1 MAQFIIKVNGAKTNL
16 EEETRIIGK
25 LEEMEQS
32 ILCVADN
39 LGFEGASK
47 TSIRKNLVVLSES
60 VEQHKRGMGSMRDS
74 LYGAV
79 DLYEKT
85 EKGICDYA
93 NGISNG
99 AAPVGDGESTSGT
112 GNQNQ
117 PKEEASVE
125 GENGNSNGTVNV
137 RTESGAEK
145 YNLPD
150 YALQGLEPD
159 ANGIYGPYVHHR
171 DGSLGRVCEWNDKAR
186 TELSCTYYTLRKL
199 NERGLS
205 YPCVSGPGNGANWF
219 GNFDVESGLPRY
231 EGNNA
236 LEALASDS
244 SRGLPQ
250 ENIVVSFSSN
260 PSNDY
265 EIRQCGHV
273 LLIDK
278 IYRNESGAVMV
289 QWSDNWPKIGSLN
302 GSNPVQE
309 MSLEQFMG
317 KYSRSNGEIKGAVT
331 IGAGNI

>member
-1 MAQFIIKVNGAKTNL
+1 MAQFIVKMDAVKTNL
-16 EEETRIIGK
+16 EEETRMIGR
-25 LEEMEQS
+25 LEEMGQS

-39 LGFEGASK
+39 LGFEGVSK

-60 VEQHKRGMGSMRDS
+60 VEQHKRGMGNMRDS
-74 LYGAV
+74 LHGAV
-79 DLYEKT
+79 NLYEKT

-93 NGISNG
+93 NGISSGG
-99 AAPVGDGESTSGT
+99 ALVGAGVSTSGT

-117 PKEEASVE
+117 SKEEANI
-125 GENGNSNGTVNV
+125 GIENTSSNGAGNV

-150 YALQGLEPD
+150 YTLQGLEPD
-159 ANGIYGPYVHHR
+159 ANGIYGPFVYHR
-171 DGSLGRVCEWNDKAR
+171 DGSLGRVCEWNDDAR

-205 YPCVSGPGNGANWF
+205 YPCVSGPGNGVSWF

-236 LEALASDS
+236 LETLVGDS
-244 SRGLPQ
+244 SHGLPQ
-250 ENIVVSFSSN
+250 ENIVVSFASN
-260 PSNDY
+260 PSNNY
-265 EIRQCGHV
+265 EIKQCGHV

-278 IYRNESGAVMV
+278 IYRNENGAVMV

-309 MSLEQFMG
+309 MSLEQFVG
-317 KYSRSNGEIKGAVT
+317 NYNRSNGEIKGAVV

>member
-1 MAQFIIKVNGAKTNL
+1 MAQFSMKMNAVKTNL
-16 EEETRIIGK
+16 EEEARMMGR
-25 LEEMEQS
+25 LEKMEQS

-39 LGFEGASK
+39 LGFEGVSK

-79 DLYEKT
+79 NLYEKT

-93 NGISNG
+93 NGISSG
-99 AAPVGDGESTSGT
+99 AALAGAGVSTSGT

-117 PKEEASVE
+117 PKEDVNAGIENSSAS
-125 GENGNSNGTVNV
+125 GTGNV

-171 DGSLGRVCEWNDKAR
+171 DGSYRAVIEWNYPDTK
-186 TELSCTYYTLRKL
+186 TQLSCTYYTLRKL

-205 YPCVSGPGNGANWF
+205 YPCVSGPGSGAYWF
-219 GNFDVESGLPRY
+219 ENFDVESGLPRY

-236 LEALASDS
+236 LEALAGDS
-244 SRGLPQ
+244 NHGLPQ
-250 ENIVVSFSSN
+250 ENIVVSFTSN
-260 PSNDY
+260 PVSGL
-265 EIRQCGHV
+265 EKHGHV

-289 QWSDNWPKIGSLN
+289 QWSDNNPDINSLN

-317 KYSRSNGEIKGAVT
+317 KYNSLNGEIKGAVT
-331 IGAGNI
+331 IGAGN

>member
-1 MAQFIIKVNGAKTNL
+1 MAQFIIRMGAVKTNL

-32 ILCVADN
+32 ILGVADN
-39 LGFEGASK
+39 LSFEGAAK
-47 TSIRKNLVVLSES
+47 TSIRKNLVMLSES
-60 VEQHKRGMGSMRDS
+60 VGQHRRGMGSMRDS
-74 LYGAV
+74 LYGSV
-79 DLYEKT
+79 SLYEKT

-93 NGISNG
+93 NGIRNV
-99 AAPVGDGESTSGT
+99 AVTVGVGVSTSGT
-112 GNQNQ
+112 GNQNR
-117 PKEEASVE
+117 PKEEANT
-125 GENGNSNGTVNV
+125 GIENGNLSGTGNV

-171 DGSLGRVCEWNDKAR
+171 DGSLGRVCEWNDGAR
-186 TELSCTYYTLRKL
+186 TEFSCTYYTLRKL

-205 YPCVSGPGNGANWF
+205 YPCVSGPGNGANWY

-236 LEALASDS
+236 LQNLAGDS
-244 SRGLPQ
+244 SHGLPQ
-250 ENIVVSFSSN
+250 ENIVVSFASN
-260 PSNDY
+260 PSSDY
-265 EIRQCGHV
+265 EIKQCGHV

-278 IYRNESGAVMV
+278 IYRNESGGVIV
-289 QWSDNWPKIGSLN
+289 QWSDNWPKIGGLN

-317 KYSRSNGEIKGAVT
+317 KYNRSNGEIKGAVI
-331 IGAGNI
+331 IGAAN

>member
-1 MAQFIIKVNGAKTNL
+1 MAQFIMKMNVVKKNL
-16 EEETRIIGK
+16 EEEAKIIGR
-25 LEEMEQS
+25 LEEMGQS

-39 LGFEGASK
+39 LSFEGASK
-47 TSIRKNLVVLSES
+47 TSIRKNLVVLSER

-79 DLYEKT
+79 NLYEKT
-85 EKGICDYA
+85 EKSICDYA
-93 NGISNG
+93 NEISSG
-99 AAPVGDGESTSGT
+99 AALAGAGVSTSGT

-117 PKEEASVE
+117 TKEEANVGIE
-125 GENGNSNGTVNV
+125 NSNSSGTGNV

-159 ANGIYGPYVHHR
+159 VNGIYGPFVHHR
-171 DGSLGRVCEWNDKAR
+171 DGSLGSVCEWNDKER

-219 GNFDVESGLPRY
+219 ENFDVESGLSRY

-244 SRGLPQ
+244 SHGLPQ

-260 PSNDY
+260 PVSGLQ
-265 EIRQCGHV
+265 ECGHV
-273 LLIDK
+273 LLIDR
-278 IYRNESGAVMV
+278 IYRNENGAVIV
-289 QWSDNWPKIGSLN
+289 QWSDNWPSISSLN

-309 MSLEQFMG
+309 MVLEQFMG
-317 KYSRSNGEIKGAVT
+317 KYNSSNGEIKGAVV

>member
-99 AAPVGDGESTSGT
+99 TAPVGDGESTSGT

-125 GENGNSNGTVNV
+125 GNNNETGNIIAGTAIDSVQLIRNCTAQNDPGFIEGGCVITSMANLYRRKLAFENRSDDVDRNTILSVNNGEISMYWDRVSNGMKENYGYGMTYEYKQP
-137 RTESGAEK
+137 RD
-145 YNLPD
+145 L
-150 YALQGLEPD
+150 
-159 ANGIYGPYVHHR
+159 NGINQLLSEHPEGIMVYAE
-171 DGSLGRVCEWNDKAR
+171 GRE
-186 TELSCTYYTLRKL
+186 
-199 NERGLS
+199 
-205 YPCVSGPGNGANWF
+205 
-219 GNFDVESGLPRY
+219 
-231 EGNNA
+231 
-236 LEALASDS
+236 
-244 SRGLPQ
+244 
-250 ENIVVSFSSN
+250 N
-260 PSNDY
+260 PSNPKDHY
-265 EIRQCGHV
+265 YHAI
-273 LLIDK
+273 LIVGQ
-278 IYRNESGAVMV
+278 E
-289 QWSDNWPKIGSLN
+289 N
-302 GSNPVQE
+302 GRYKVADP
-309 MSLEQFMG
+309 MD
-317 KYSRSNGEIKGAVT
+317 GEIKYWEECYSVSSPNGTFPGWT
-331 IGAGNI
+331 IENFLQNTNRLAYISG